1 MEITEVR
8 VFLRKD
14 ETEKVKAYITVTFDN
29 AFVVRDLKILDGKN
43 GLFVAMPSRRMRVG
57 CPKCNHKNNLHSRF
71 CGHCG
76 QSLAPISEES
86 IDRKEEHKDIA
97 HPITTEMR
105 TYIQNKVIEAYN
117 QKIKEEGVAAS

>member
-14 ETEKVKAYITVTFDN
+14 ETEKVRAYITVTFDN

-43 GLFVAMPSRRMRVG
+43 GLFVAMPSRRMRAG

-76 QSLAPISEES
+76 QALEAVPEES
-86 IDRKEEHKDIA
+86 VDRKEEHKDIA

-105 TYIQNKVIEAYN
+105 NYIQDKVIAAYK
-117 QKIKEEGVAAS
+117 QKLQES